1 MQVKTI
7 LNRIQK
13 YKSFVYG
20 AVRFINTADEPH
32 IEVDMWHRA
41 NSKPVCSGCG
51 GRRPGY
57 DRLAVGRFE
66 FVPLWNIQFCLGVK
80 ALYDT
85 AGNLSFC
92 TKPVQQERAMFSQHP
107 GDHENIR
114 GVDYYY

>member
-20 AVRFINTADEPH
+20 AVRFIDAADEPH

-51 GRRPGY
+51 GCRPGY
-57 DRLAVGRFE
+57 DRLAVRRFE
-66 FVPLWNIQFCLGVK
+66 FVPQLDLLMLDFESEII
-80 ALYDT
+80 
-85 AGNLSFC
+85 SFRDRL
-92 TKPVQQERAMFSQHP
+92 PGERGRVP
-107 GDHENIR
+107 GDR
-114 GVDYYY
+114 GVEIGNFGGKDI